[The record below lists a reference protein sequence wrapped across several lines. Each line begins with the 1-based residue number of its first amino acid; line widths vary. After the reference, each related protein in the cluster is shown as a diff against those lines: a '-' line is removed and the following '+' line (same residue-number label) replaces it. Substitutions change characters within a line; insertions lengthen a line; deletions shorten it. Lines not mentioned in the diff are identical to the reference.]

1 MSLTN
6 EKIADWIE
14 QRYQDDYFRFEHI
27 SSGIEVTNFIQ
38 SENQLIVDYEF
49 WNDGHAN
56 KGAPEYFLFDIELCD
71 EYDVYFP
78 STIEY
83 VKIVGTFKWQTKTE
97 CENLSENLLEEFE
110 DVIDD
115 IVYKWGDPEIDM
127 FISDY
132 IEIEKDNLRDLLV
145 DHYDVIN
152 NGFPDFIPDALKP
165 YFMKVIN
172 NDKS

>member
-6 EKIADWIE
+6 EKIADWIY
-14 QRYQDDYFRFEHI
+14 QRYQDDYHRFDLV
-27 SSGIEVTNFIQ
+27 SLGIEVTNFKQ
-38 SENQLIVDYEF
+38 NENQLIVDYEF

-56 KGAPEYFLFDIELCD
+56 KGAPEFFLFNIELCD

-78 STIEY
+78 STMEY

-115 IVYKWGDPEIDM
+115 ITYKWGDPEIDM

-132 IEIEKDNLRDLLV
+132 IEAEKEKLKDLGIE
-145 DHYDVIN
+145 HFDVAK
-152 NGFPDFIPDALKP
+152 NGFPEFIPDVLKP

-172 NDKS
+172 D

>member
-6 EKIADWIE
+6 EKIADWIY
-14 QRYQDDYFRFEHI
+14 QRYQDDYHRFDLV
-27 SSGIEVTNFIQ
+27 SLGFEVTNFKQ
-38 SENQLIVDYEF
+38 TENQLIVDYEF

-56 KGAPEYFLFDIELCD
+56 KGAPEFFLFDIELCD

-78 STIEY
+78 STMGY

-115 IVYKWGDPEIDM
+115 ITYKWGDPEIDM
-127 FISDY
+127 FINEY
-132 IEIEKDNLRDLLV
+132 IEAEKDNLKDLLI
-145 DHYDVIN
+145 DHFDVVT
-152 NGFPDFIPDALKP
+152 NGFPEFIPEALRP

-172 NDKS
+172 D

>member
-6 EKIADWIE
+6 EKIADWIY
-14 QRYQDDYFRFEHI
+14 QRYQDDYHRFDLV
-27 SSGIEVTNFIQ
+27 SLGIEVTNFKQ
-38 SENQLIVDYEF
+38 NENQLIVDYEF

-56 KGAPEYFLFDIELCD
+56 KGAPEFFLFDIELCD

-78 STIEY
+78 STMEY
-83 VKIVGTFKWQTKTE
+83 VKIVGTFKWQTKAE

-115 IVYKWGDPEIDM
+115 ITYKWGDPEIDM

-132 IEIEKDNLRDLLV
+132 IEAEKDNLKDLLIE
-145 DHYDVIN
+145 HFDVAK
-152 NGFPDFIPDALKP
+152 NGFPEFIPDVLKP

-172 NDKS
+172 D

>member
-1 MSLTN
+1 MSLTK
-6 EKIADWIE
+6 EKIADWINK
-14 QRYQDDYFRFEHI
+14 RYQDDYFRFEDA
-27 SSGIEVTNFIQ
+27 SSGIEVTHFIQ
-38 SENQLIVDYEF
+38 NENQLIVDYEF

-56 KGAPEYFLFDIELCD
+56 KGAPEFFLFDIELCD

-110 DVIDD
+110 DVIGD

-132 IEIEKDNLRDLLV
+132 IEAEKDNLKDLLI
-145 DHYDVIN
+145 DHFDVVT
-152 NGFPDFIPDALKP
+152 NGFPEFIPEALRP

-172 NDKS
+172 D

>member
-6 EKIADWIE
+6 EKIADWI
-14 QRYQDDYFRFEHI
+14 YKNYKDDYFRFEQI
-27 SSGIEVTNFIQ
+27 SSGIEVTSFTQN
-38 SENQLIVDYEF
+38 ENQLIVNYEF

-56 KGAPEYFLFDIELCD
+56 KGAPEFFLFDIELCD

-78 STIEY
+78 STMEY

-115 IVYKWGDPEIDM
+115 ITYKWGDPEIDM

-132 IEIEKDNLRDLLV
+132 IEAEKDNLKDLLIE
-145 DHYDVIN
+145 HFDVAK
-152 NGFPDFIPDALKP
+152 NGFPEFIPDVLKP

-172 NDKS
+172 D

>member
-1 MSLTN
+1 MSLTK
-6 EKIADWIE
+6 EKIADWIYKK
-14 QRYQDDYFRFEHI
+14 YQDDYFRFEDA
-27 SSGIEVTNFIQ
+27 SSGIEVTHFIQ
-38 SENQLIVDYEF
+38 NENQLIVDYEF

-56 KGAPEYFLFDIELCD
+56 KGAPEFFLFDIELCD

-78 STIEY
+78 STMEY
-83 VKIVGTFKWQTKTE
+83 VKIVGTFKWQTKTD
-97 CENLSENLLEEFE
+97 CENLNENLLEEFE

-132 IEIEKDNLRDLLV
+132 IEVEKDNLKDLLI
-145 DHYDVIN
+145 DHFDVVT
-152 NGFPDFIPDALKP
+152 NGFPEFIPEALRP

-172 NDKS
+172 D

>member
-6 EKIADWIE
+6 EKIADWIYK
-14 QRYQDDYFRFEHI
+14 RYQDDYFRFEYA
-27 SSGIEVTNFIQ
+27 SSGIEVTHFIQ
-38 SENQLIVDYEF
+38 NENQLIVDYEF

-132 IEIEKDNLRDLLV
+132 IEAEKDNLKDLLI
-145 DHYDVIN
+145 DHFDVVT
-152 NGFPDFIPDALKP
+152 NGFPEFIPEALRP

-172 NDKS
+172 D

>member
-1 MSLTN
+1 MSLTK
-6 EKIADWIE
+6 EKIADWINK
-14 QRYQDDYFRFEHI
+14 RYQDDYFRFEDA
-27 SSGIEVTNFIQ
+27 SSGIEVTHFIQ
-38 SENQLIVDYEF
+38 NENQLIVDYEF

-56 KGAPEYFLFDIELCD
+56 KGAPEFFLFDIELCD

-78 STIEY
+78 STMEY
-83 VKIVGTFKWQTKTE
+83 IKIVGTFKWQTKTE

-132 IEIEKDNLRDLLV
+132 IEAEKDNLKDLLI
-145 DHYDVIN
+145 DHFDVVT
-152 NGFPDFIPDALKP
+152 NGFPEFIPEALRP

-172 NDKS
+172 D

>member
-6 EKIADWIE
+6 EKIADWIYK
-14 QRYQDDYFRFEHI
+14 RYQDDYFRFEYA
-27 SSGIEVTNFIQ
+27 SSGIEVTHFIQ
-38 SENQLIVDYEF
+38 NENQLIVDYEF

-132 IEIEKDNLRDLLV
+132 IEAEKDNLKDLLI
-145 DHYDVIN
+145 DHFDVVT
-152 NGFPDFIPDALKP
+152 NGFPEIIPEALRP

-172 NDKS
+172 D

>member
-1 MSLTN
+1 MILTK
-6 EKIADWIE
+6 EKIADWIYK
-14 QRYQDDYFRFEHI
+14 RYQDDYFRFEDA
-27 SSGIEVTNFIQ
+27 SSGIEVTHFIQ
-38 SENQLIVDYEF
+38 NENQLIVDYEF

-56 KGAPEYFLFDIELCD
+56 KGAPEFFLFDIELCD

-83 VKIVGTFKWQTKTE
+83 IKIVGTFKWQTKTD
-97 CENLSENLLEEFE
+97 CENLSENLLDEFE

-132 IEIEKDNLRDLLV
+132 IEAEKDNLKDLLI
-145 DHYDVIN
+145 DHFDVVT
-152 NGFPDFIPDALKP
+152 NGFPEFIPEALRP

-172 NDKS
+172 D

>member
-1 MSLTN
+1 VILTK
-6 EKIADWIE
+6 EKIADWIYK
-14 QRYQDDYFRFEHI
+14 RYQDDYFRFEDA
-27 SSGIEVTNFIQ
+27 SSGIEVTHFIQ
-38 SENQLIVDYEF
+38 NENQLIVDYEF

-71 EYDVYFP
+71 EYDVYFQ
-78 STIEY
+78 STMEY
-83 VKIVGTFKWQTKTE
+83 IKIVGTFKWQTKTE

-132 IEIEKDNLRDLLV
+132 IEAEKDNLKDLLI
-145 DHYDVIN
+145 DHFDVVT
-152 NGFPDFIPDALKP
+152 NGFPEFIPEALRP

-172 NDKS
+172 D

>member
-1 MSLTN
+1 MSLTK
-6 EKIADWIE
+6 EKIADWINK
-14 QRYQDDYFRFEHI
+14 RYQDDYFRFEDA
-27 SSGIEVTNFIQ
+27 SSGIEVTHFIQ
-38 SENQLIVDYEF
+38 NENQLIVDYEF

-56 KGAPEYFLFDIELCD
+56 KGALEFFLFDIELCD

-78 STIEY
+78 STMEY
-83 VKIVGTFKWQTKTE
+83 IKIVGTFKWQTKTE

-132 IEIEKDNLRDLLV
+132 IEAEKDNLKDLLI
-145 DHYDVIN
+145 DHFDVVT
-152 NGFPDFIPDALKP
+152 NGFPEFIPEALRP

-172 NDKS
+172 D

>member
-1 MSLTN
+1 MSLTK
-6 EKIADWIE
+6 EKIADWIYKK
-14 QRYQDDYFRFEHI
+14 YQDDYFRFEDA
-27 SSGIEVTNFIQ
+27 SSGIEVTHFIQ
-38 SENQLIVDYEF
+38 NENQLIVDYEF

-56 KGAPEYFLFDIELCD
+56 KGAPEFFLFDIELCD

-78 STIEY
+78 STMEY
-83 VKIVGTFKWQTKTE
+83 VKIVGTFKWQTKTD
-97 CENLSENLLEEFE
+97 CENLNENLLEEFE

-132 IEIEKDNLRDLLV
+132 IEAEKDNLKDLLI
-145 DHYDVIN
+145 DHFDVVT
-152 NGFPDFIPDALKP
+152 NGFPEFIPEALRP

-172 NDKS
+172 D

>member
-1 MSLTN
+1 MSLTK
-6 EKIADWIE
+6 EKIADWIYKK
-14 QRYQDDYFRFEHI
+14 YQDDYFRFEDA
-27 SSGIEVTNFIQ
+27 SSGIEVTHFIQ
-38 SENQLIVDYEF
+38 NENQLIVDYEF

-56 KGAPEYFLFDIELCD
+56 KGAPEFFLFDIELCD

-78 STIEY
+78 STMEY
-83 VKIVGTFKWQTKTE
+83 VKIVGTFKWQTKTD
-97 CENLSENLLEEFE
+97 CENLNENLLEEFE

-132 IEIEKDNLRDLLV
+132 IEAEKDNLKDLLI
-145 DHYDVIN
+145 DHFDVVT
-152 NGFPDFIPDALKP
+152 NGFPEFIPEVLRP

-172 NDKS
+172 D

>member
-1 MSLTN
+1 VILTK
-6 EKIADWIE
+6 EKIADWIYK
-14 QRYQDDYFRFEHI
+14 RYQDDYFRFEDA
-27 SSGIEVTNFIQ
+27 SSGIEVTHFIQ
-38 SENQLIVDYEF
+38 NENQLIVDYEF

-56 KGAPEYFLFDIELCD
+56 KGAPEFFLFDIELCD

-83 VKIVGTFKWQTKTE
+83 IKIVGTFKWQTKTD
-97 CENLSENLLEEFE
+97 CENLSENLLDEFE

-132 IEIEKDNLRDLLV
+132 IEAEKDNLKDLLI
-145 DHYDVIN
+145 DHFDVVT
-152 NGFPDFIPDALKP
+152 NGFPEFIPEALRP

-172 NDKS
+172 D

>member
-1 MSLTN
+1 MILTK
-6 EKIADWIE
+6 EKIADWIYK
-14 QRYQDDYFRFEHI
+14 RYQDDYFRFEDA
-27 SSGIEVTNFIQ
+27 SSGIEVTHFIQ
-38 SENQLIVDYEF
+38 NENQLIVDYEF

-56 KGAPEYFLFDIELCD
+56 KSAPEFFLFDIELCD

-83 VKIVGTFKWQTKTE
+83 IKIVGTFKWQTKTD
-97 CENLSENLLEEFE
+97 CENLSENLLDEFE

-132 IEIEKDNLRDLLV
+132 IEAEKDNLKDLLI
-145 DHYDVIN
+145 DHFDVVT
-152 NGFPDFIPDALKP
+152 NGFPEFIPEALRP

-172 NDKS
+172 D

>member
-6 EKIADWIE
+6 EKIADWIY
-14 QRYQDDYFRFEHI
+14 QRYQDDYHRFDLV
-27 SSGIEVTNFIQ
+27 SLGIEVTNFKQ
-38 SENQLIVDYEF
+38 NENQLIVDYEF

-56 KGAPEYFLFDIELCD
+56 KGAPEFFLFDIELCD
-71 EYDVYFP
+71 KYDVYFP
-78 STIEY
+78 STMEY

-115 IVYKWGDPEIDM
+115 ITYKWGDPEIEM
-127 FISDY
+127 FIIDY
-132 IEIEKDNLRDLLV
+132 IEAEKSNLKDLLIEHF
-145 DHYDVIN
+145 DIAK
-152 NGFPDFIPDALKP
+152 NGFPEFIPDVLKP

-172 NDKS
+172 D

>member
-1 MSLTN
+1 MILTK
-6 EKIADWIE
+6 EKIADWIYK
-14 QRYQDDYFRFEHI
+14 RYQDDYFRFEDA
-27 SSGIEVTNFIQ
+27 SSGIEVTHFIQ
-38 SENQLIVDYEF
+38 NENQLIVDYEF

-78 STIEY
+78 STLEY
-83 VKIVGTFKWQTKTE
+83 IKIVGTFKWQTKTE

-132 IEIEKDNLRDLLV
+132 IEAEKDNLKDLLI
-145 DHYDVIN
+145 DHFDVVT
-152 NGFPDFIPDALKP
+152 NGFPEFIPEALRP

-172 NDKS
+172 D

>member
-6 EKIADWIE
+6 KKIADWIY

-38 SENQLIVDYEF
+38 NENQLIVDYEF

-56 KGAPEYFLFDIELCD
+56 KGAPEFFLFDIELCD

-83 VKIVGTFKWQTKTE
+83 AKIKGTFKWQTKTD
-97 CENLSENLLEEFE
+97 CENLSENLLEESE
-110 DVIDD
+110 NVIDD

-132 IEIEKDNLRDLLV
+132 VEAEKNNLKDLLV
-145 DHYDVIN
+145 NHYDVVK
-152 NGFPDFIPDALKP
+152 NGFPDFIPQALRP

-172 NDKS
+172 ND

>member
-6 EKIADWIE
+6 EKIADWIYK
-14 QRYQDDYFRFEHI
+14 RYQDDYFRFEYA
-27 SSGIEVTNFIQ
+27 SLGIEVTHFIQ
-38 SENQLIVDYEF
+38 NENQLIVDYEL

-78 STIEY
+78 STMEY
-83 VKIVGTFKWQTKTE
+83 IKIVGTFKWQTKTE

-132 IEIEKDNLRDLLV
+132 IEAEKDNLKDLLI
-145 DHYDVIN
+145 DHFDVVT
-152 NGFPDFIPDALKP
+152 NGFPEFIPEALRP

-172 NDKS
+172 D